1 MRPSLSSLT
10 PALLPALIL
19 SGLMLGGCS
28 DQRTVAVKV
37 HGVTPM
43 NLNTEKESTPVN
55 VRVYALTDDSTFR
68 AATVDQLWS
77 DAGKVL
83 GDKVVGEPVT
93 FTVFPG
99 NAGDPPVR
107 QELTISKRA
116 AFLGILA
123 LYQGADAQDR
133 RTLVLPLREAGRQV
147 LTFSGYAVSVADAGK
162 EP

>member
-1 MRPSLSSLT
+1 
-10 PALLPALIL
+10 
-19 SGLMLGGCS
+19 MLGGCS
-28 DQRTVAVKV
+28 DQRSVTVKV

-43 NLNTEKESTPVN
+43 NLNTDHESTPVN

-77 DAGKVL
+77 DASKVL
-83 GDKVVGEPVT
+83 GDKVVGEPVV

-99 NAGDPPVR
+99 NAGDPAVR

-116 AFLGILA
+116 AFIGILA
-123 LYQGADAQDR
+123 LYQGVDAQDR
-133 RTLVLPLREAGRQV
+133 RTLVLPIRDAGRQV
-147 LTFSGYAVSVADAGK
+147 LTFSGYAVSVADAAK